1 VSIIVS
7 NASPL
12 INLARIQRFE
22 LLRLFYGELT
32 IPPAVYDE
40 VVTRGS
46 ERDGSR
52 NVRESIWIRQQSPH
66 DQLAVTA
73 LAAELDWGE
82 ASAIIL
88 ARELNADTLLIDEI
102 RGRRIAQRLGITVK
116 GTIGILTRAKREGL
130 IPNVKDELDRLRQR
144 GTWIHPRLYQDILRM
159 AGEMP

>member
-1 VSIIVS
+1 VSTVS

-22 LLRLFYGELT
+22 LLRLFCGELT

-52 NVRESIWIRQQSPH
+52 NVREALWIRQQSPH

-82 ASAIIL
+82 ASAAL

-144 GTWIHPRLYQDILRM
+144 GIWIHPHLHQDVLRM

>member
-1 VSIIVS
+1 MSIIVS

-52 NVRESIWIRQQSPH
+52 NVCEAIWIRQQSPH

-82 ASAIIL
+82 ASAAL

-144 GTWIHPRLYQDILRM
+144 GTWINPRLYQDVLQM
-159 AGEMP
+159 VGEV